1 MFLSNY
7 ESMVKNIQ
15 KKMFL
20 KIVRYYRLGP
30 DPETLLYIIIYNRIY
45 YLVIT
50 YSVYIYIHVIYDI
63 TYVELFLMLL
73 STPPSRMY
81 KNCLSILKTP
91 RAYFLRRKKL
101 PPGIWLSNHLLKT
114 RECTYYLLLRRVK
127 IGINNCSK
135 RLQSQNSHLSLMFT
149 MI

>member
-1 MFLSNY
+1 M
-7 ESMVKNIQ
+7 
-15 KKMFL
+15 
-20 KIVRYYRLGP
+20 
-30 DPETLLYIIIYNRIY
+30 
-45 YLVIT
+45 
-50 YSVYIYIHVIYDI
+50 
-63 TYVELFLMLL
+63 ELFLMLL

-135 RLQSQNSHLSLMFT
+135 RLQSQNSHLSIINVYNDIEWWYISIGHDISFVVLESKSSCWQLLLLHTTTAALIVLLFNN
-149 MI
+149 I